1 MKLNELSPAAGSTKE
16 AYRKGR
22 GSGSGNGGQEG
33 GGKGNGR
40 GDGAGGGWTEGNQV
54 IDGKT
59 DYRDVYDT
67 YYDQAMEIIRNG
79 GELPD
84 YLKDFIEKYYGSI

>member
-1 MKLNELSPAAGSTKE
+1 M
-16 AYRKGR
+16 
-22 GSGSGNGGQEG
+22 
-33 GGKGNGR
+33 
-40 GDGAGGGWTEGNQV
+40 
-54 IDGKT
+54 
-59 DYRDVYDT
+59 YDT